1 MSEAPGSSS
10 EYDEADRLEQSIDAD
25 APEMDD
31 EDVEAPA
38 HLRDRAA
45 ESSLE
50 ANPADLE
57 EQEQEVV
64 LEDPEEASSLEEE

>member
-1 MSEAPGSSS
+1 MSDAPGTNFESN
-10 EYDEADRLEQSIDAD
+10 EADRLEQSIDAER
-25 APEMDD
+25 PELDD
-31 EDVEAPA
+31 QDLEAPA

-57 EQEQEVV
+57 EQSQEVPLDDDEEGSTLEQE
-64 LEDPEEASSLEEE
+64 

>member
-1 MSEAPGSSS
+1 VSEAPGSSS

-25 APEMDD
+25 VPEMDD